1 MNFAYYII
9 NSPFLWIVRGYIAMF
24 HMVFILIELDV
35 AIPIVR
41 HVNTTLDSFLHKGFL
56 VQFIGLLDLVMNSNK
71 SSLVETVTDLGVEGL
86 SSRTINLRCAY
97 AVLGISSRGLA
108 ACGFVY
114 ILLGLAGHTAE
125 SRRRVVL
132 QARGREAVVGLA
144 KRTPQRKRGF
154 SSF

>member
-35 AIPIVR
+35 AIPIVLPR
-41 HVNTTLDSFLHKGFL
+41 NTLDSFLHKGFI

-97 AVLGISSRGLA
+97 AVLGISSGGLA
-108 ACGFVY
+108 TCGFIY

-125 SRRRVVL
+125 SRRRVAF
-132 QARGREAVVGLA
+132 QARGREPVVGLA
-144 KRTPQRKRGF
+144 KKTPQRKRGP